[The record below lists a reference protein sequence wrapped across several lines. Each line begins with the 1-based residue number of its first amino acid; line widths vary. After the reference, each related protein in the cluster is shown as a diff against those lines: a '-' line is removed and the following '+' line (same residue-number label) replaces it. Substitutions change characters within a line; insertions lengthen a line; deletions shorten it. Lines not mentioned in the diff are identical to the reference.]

1 MVTPVIAIAAALT
14 PALWVWFSR
23 CHPAWSL
30 SVHARFY
37 TGAGYLS
44 SLIATYFVLVDG
56 GTSWVFGAAWAA
68 AAVAM
73 FWAGLVALRSVM
85 HRQYSTAMSLET
97 INADQV
103 QSQGPL
109 L

>member
-44 SLIATYFVLVDG
+44 SLIATYFVLIDG

-85 HRQYSTAMSLET
+85 RRQYSTAMSLET

-103 QSQGPL
+103 QSQRPL

>member
-1 MVTPVIAIAAALT
+1 MVTPVIAVAAALT
-14 PALWVWFSR
+14 PALWVWLSR

-44 SLIATYFVLVDG
+44 ALIALYFVLVDG

-68 AAVAM
+68 AAVAL
-73 FWAGLVALRSVM
+73 FWAGLAALRSVIR
-85 HRQYSTAMSLET
+85 RQHSTAMSLET
-97 INADQV
+97 ITAPQV

>member
-1 MVTPVIAIAAALT
+1 MVTPVIAVAAALT
-14 PALWVWFSR
+14 PALWVWLSR
-23 CHPAWSL
+23 CHPAWPL

-44 SLIATYFVLVDG
+44 ALIATYFVFVDG
-56 GTSWVFGAAWAA
+56 GSSWVFGAAWAA
-68 AAVAM
+68 AALAM

-85 HRQYSTAMSLET
+85 RRQHSTAMSLET
-97 INADQV
+97 INAPQV
-103 QSQGPL
+103 PSQGPL

>member
-1 MVTPVIAIAAALT
+1 MVTPVIAIAAVLT

-56 GTSWVFGAAWAA
+56 GISWVFGAAWAA

-85 HRQYSTAMSLET
+85 RRQLSTAMSLET

-109 L
+109 P